1 MLPGPLESCILFLLQ
16 KKKKKKEE
24 EDTGRLCTLVQ

>member
-1 MLPGPLESCILFLLQ
+1 MEHLLNYKPFNIELLEPHLQ

-24 EDTGRLCTLVQ
+24 EEFYRK